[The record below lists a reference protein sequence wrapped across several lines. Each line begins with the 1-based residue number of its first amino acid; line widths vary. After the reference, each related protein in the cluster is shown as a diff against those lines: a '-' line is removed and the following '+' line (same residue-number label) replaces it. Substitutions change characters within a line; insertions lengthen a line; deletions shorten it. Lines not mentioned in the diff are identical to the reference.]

1 MTFKH
6 IGRILVFAA
15 TFAFLYI
22 LAVGAASHTD
32 IRGRSVVERVLN
44 RSMEPGGYG
53 QTLRRFRSVQ
63 QVDAV
68 DVLFAGSSHAVRAFD
83 PRPYEEAGLRVFNLG
98 SMAQTPLNSFY
109 VLSEQIPRLKPRVLI
124 YELYPEVIGADAVGS
139 GQDLIVNTPTDL
151 GTLRMT
157 ASLRSPEALM
167 TLVATQWSR
176 LRAPLDAAPAE
187 PVPGETYVEGG
198 YLEKTD
204 TLKTFPE
211 QSSRTWTLED
221 RQMDYLRRIVTLC
234 RKHGT
239 EVLFVSHPLPDER
252 LAAVTN
258 DEETYLQLEAFAR
271 EEGVPYNNFHGKLP
285 LRTFEHFYD
294 DHHLNA
300 AGGVIF
306 SEAVLAWMR
315 AVQPSLFDELRP
327 EARPA

>member
-1 MTFKH
+1 MTFTH
-6 IGRILVFAA
+6 IGRLLAFAA
-15 TFAFLYI
+15 TFALLYV
-22 LAVGAASHTD
+22 LAVGVAYHTD
-32 IRGRSVVERVLN
+32 VRGRSVAEHVLD
-44 RSMEPGGYG
+44 RSMEPGGFG

-109 VLSEQIPRLKPRVLI
+109 VLSEQVPRLKPRVLV

-139 GQDLIVNTPTDL
+139 GQDLIVNTPTNL
-151 GTLRMT
+151 GMLRMT

-176 LRAPLDAAPAE
+176 LRTPLDAVPAAPI
-187 PVPGETYVEGG
+187 PGETYVEGG

-211 QSSRTWTLED
+211 QSSRTWTLEE
-221 RQMDYLRRIVTLC
+221 RQMDYLRRIIALC
-234 RKHGT
+234 RAHGT

-258 DEETYLQLEAFAR
+258 DEEIYAALDAFAR

-300 AGGVIF
+300 AGGTIF
-306 SEAVLAWMR
+306 NAAVLAWLR
-315 AVQPSLFDELRP
+315 DVQAPLFQDGRP
-327 EARPA
+327 T